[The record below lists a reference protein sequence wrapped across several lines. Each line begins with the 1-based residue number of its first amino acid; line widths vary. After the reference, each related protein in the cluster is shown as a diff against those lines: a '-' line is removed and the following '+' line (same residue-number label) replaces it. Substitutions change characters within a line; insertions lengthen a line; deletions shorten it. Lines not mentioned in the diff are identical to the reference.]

1 MWIKSLNRLI
11 NSDQVQ
17 QFYCAENASGQGGG
31 VIIVYQGGAFETFSE
46 HATMEKAK
54 ETLGKLYRLL
64 GQGSSVPPAET
75 AAPVKEA
82 NDKEAKEAPP
92 VPPVPLCGPLLAPS
106 PVRLKCESDC
116 RNALANLDQSV
127 IGAWHKYMEE
137 AYGSAKVGE
146 IAAENLEKLLDQLQN
161 ALREAATKAKHD
173 KATAQGTNFQK
184 TDFQKTD
191 FQKTDFQ
198 KTDFQKG
205 AVAANPL

>member
-92 VPPVPLCGPLLAPS
+92 VPPVPLAPS

-184 TDFQKTD
+184 TDFQK
-191 FQKTDFQ
+191 
-198 KTDFQKG
+198 G

>member
-92 VPPVPLCGPLLAPS
+92 VPLAPS
-106 PVRLKCESDC
+106 PVRLKCE
-116 RNALANLDQSV
+116 NALANLDQSV

-198 KTDFQKG
+198 KG

>member
-92 VPPVPLCGPLLAPS
+92 VPPVPLAPS

-198 KTDFQKG
+198 KG

>member
-82 NDKEAKEAPP
+82 NDKEAKEA
-92 VPPVPLCGPLLAPS
+92 PPVPLCGPLLAPS

-191 FQKTDFQ
+191 FQK
-198 KTDFQKG
+198 G